1 MGQVVDFPG
10 RPSFTHSL
18 SGVLSTRTV
27 SRLRQSPS
35 LCYDPR
41 LVQPARILVIEDNA
55 FDIVLLRHA
64 LDKQGEDYELEV
76 LSDGEAA
83 LRFVHEHRTRHRA
96 PEPCVILLDL
106 YLPVYDGM
114 AVLRAIREAPPL
126 EHIHVMVWTTLASP
140 GQQIEIASMGALYRN
155 KSTSLK
161 DVIEL
166 AAEIIA
172 ICKSSSTT
180 AA

>member
-1 MGQVVDFPG
+1 
-10 RPSFTHSL
+10 
-18 SGVLSTRTV
+18 
-27 SRLRQSPS
+27 
-35 LCYDPR
+35 
-41 LVQPARILVIEDNA
+41 
-55 FDIVLLRHA
+55 

-155 KSTSLK
+155 KSTFLK